1 MAALLISYAII
12 ETPKANGFL
21 CFSLQSRDKP
31 FQRDLCSF
39 IARKSDLLFR
49 PLTEEEK
56 NRQRS
61 LEAIDGDLAPFHSSI
76 QVHFLFNLQEM
87 NFMVYHNIRRSRS
100 MQYMYL
106 LEMFYR
112 L

>member
-1 MAALLISYAII
+1 MA
-12 ETPKANGFL
+12 FL
-21 CFSLQSRDKP
+21 CFSLQSRDKT

-76 QVHFLFNLQEM
+76 QVHFLINLQEM

-106 LEMFYR
+106 LEMFIACEHKIVR
-112 L
+112 GRRE